1 MRNLFWGVALV
12 TIGIL
17 ILLDNLGVADFGDMV
32 GTYWPLLVILWGV
45 SILAGRRTKATP
57 PPQHADATHSTTT
70 TTESELLHESNIFGN
85 VSANVTS
92 QNFKGGSLSTIFG
105 DCNLDLTGASIAE
118 GEHEIRIHGVFGN
131 SLVSL
136 PKDAA
141 ASISTSVI
149 FGDMTIL
156 GVKRGGISSELQ
168 TVTPAY
174 DSSTKR
180 MKIFITKVF
189 GNIRVV

>member
-12 TIGIL
+12 TIGVL

-45 SILAGRRTKATP
+45 SILAGRRSKSTTS
-57 PPQHADATHSTTT
+57 PPQMDATHST
-70 TTESELLHESNIFGN
+70 TTESELLHESNVFGN
-85 VSANVTS
+85 VSATVTS

-118 GEHEIRIHGVFGN
+118 GDHEIRIHSVFGN

-141 ASISTSVI
+141 ASISSSVI
-149 FGDMTIL
+149 LGDMTIL
-156 GVKRGGISSELQ
+156 GVKRAGISSELQ

-174 DSSTKR
+174 DTSTRR

-189 GNIRVV
+189 GNVRVV

>member
-12 TIGIL
+12 TIGVL

-45 SILAGRRTKATP
+45 SILAGRRSKSTTS
-57 PPQHADATHSTTT
+57 PPQMDATHST
-70 TTESELLHESNIFGN
+70 TTESELLHESNVFGN
-85 VSANVTS
+85 VSATVTS

-118 GEHEIRIHGVFGN
+118 GDHEIRIHSVFGN

-141 ASISTSVI
+141 ASISSSVI
-149 FGDMTIL
+149 LGDMTIL

-174 DSSTKR
+174 DTSTRR

-189 GNIRVV
+189 GNVRVV

>member
-12 TIGIL
+12 TIGVL

-45 SILAGRRTKATP
+45 SILAGRRSKSTTS
-57 PPQHADATHSTTT
+57 PPQMDATHST
-70 TTESELLHESNIFGN
+70 TTESELLHESNVFGN
-85 VSANVTS
+85 VSATVTS

-118 GEHEIRIHGVFGN
+118 GDHEIRIHSVFGN

-141 ASISTSVI
+141 ARISSSVI
-149 FGDMTIL
+149 LGDMTIL

-174 DSSTKR
+174 DTSTRR

-189 GNIRVV
+189 GNVRVV